1 MANPTPRLDNLRPT
15 PRMDETTD
23 PLAASALMARVP
35 IHIDAVVRSLPNRS
49 ALIRAAIAEKLERD
63 GLLNQGDAS

>member
-1 MANPTPRLDNLRPT
+1 MANPTPRLDNLKPT

-35 IHIDAVVRSLPNRS
+35 VHIDAVVRSLPNRS
-49 ALIRAAIAEKLERD
+49 AFIRAAIAEKLERD
-63 GLLNQGDAS
+63 GLLHKGDKK

>member
-23 PLAASALMARVP
+23 PLAASALMARIPV
-35 IHIDAVVRSLPNRS
+35 HIDAVVRSLPNRS
-49 ALIRAAIAEKLERD
+49 AWLRRVITEAAQRELIKGGEV
-63 GLLNQGDAS
+63 